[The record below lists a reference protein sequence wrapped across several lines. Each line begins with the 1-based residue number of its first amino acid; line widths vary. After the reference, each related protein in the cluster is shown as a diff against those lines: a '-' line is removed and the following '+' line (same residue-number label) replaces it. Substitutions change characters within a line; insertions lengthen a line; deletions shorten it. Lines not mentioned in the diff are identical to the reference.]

1 MADGALEVGDVHFDG
16 VVAELVVDHGVE
28 LVLLGLLRGVR
39 AQLVDVLEVRAAV
52 EAGEAAGGLVSER
65 TGVGVLQYGGKVDPV
80 LNALWGRAIVRF
92 LFLFLALLGRV
103 AVRSLGRLGFSL
115 GFLGARRRRLGL
127 AFLGFRPLFHL
138 LFYGNFVFF
147 CEVLIGEVVGIY
159 RIVHRFNFDRI
170 FNISSLESPL
180 ELLFCMQHLLL
191 EVDSVPQLRDAHLTD
206 AIVHVFRSL
215 YFDIKTISQHV
226 CINLFLSHPM
236 ILRFNIFECA
246 FRRAASAHAAV

>member
-103 AVRSLGRLGFSL
+103 AVRSYNKKRASQLSPFSL
-115 GFLGARRRRLGL
+115 LTIRGAL
-127 AFLGFRPLFHL
+127 PLP
-138 LFYGNFVFF
+138 F
-147 CEVLIGEVVGIY
+147 CPAIMGRQL
-159 RIVHRFNFDRI
+159 RARKA
-170 FNISSLESPL
+170 
-180 ELLFCMQHLLL
+180 LLL
-191 EVDSVPQLRDAHLTD
+191 K
-206 AIVHVFRSL
+206 IYL
-215 YFDIKTISQHV
+215 Y
-226 CINLFLSHPM
+226 
-236 ILRFNIFECA
+236 
-246 FRRAASAHAAV
+246 